1 MDPESHDSISSIES
15 GTGVIVVEVARL
27 RSAITQ
33 SRAEEA
39 GKFGENTSS
48 ESSVSDIEGSE
59 GMDCCTSFPSDVRSL
74 VVVGF
79 VCVALTVLDLE
90 ACSNRKA
97 NK

>member
-1 MDPESHDSISSIES
+1 MCIGVVES
-15 GTGVIVVEVARL
+15 GPGVIVVEVARL
-27 RSAITQ
+27 GSAIMQ
-33 SRAEEA
+33 SCAEQA
-39 GKFGENTSS
+39 GKFGES

-90 ACSNRKA
+90 TCSNRKA

>member
-27 RSAITQ
+27 GSAITQ
-33 SRAEEA
+33 SRAEQA
-39 GKFGENTSS
+39 GKFGES

>member
-1 MDPESHDSISSIES
+1 MIWS
-15 GTGVIVVEVARL
+15 
-27 RSAITQ
+27 
-33 SRAEEA
+33 
-39 GKFGENTSS
+39 NTRFYILFQ
-48 ESSVSDIEGSE
+48 VRHLTDH

-90 ACSNRKA
+90 ACSNSKA

>member
-27 RSAITQ
+27 GSAIMQ
-33 SRAEEA
+33 SRAEQA
-39 GKFGENTSS
+39 GKFGEKTFSS

-79 VCVALTVLDLE
+79 VA
-90 ACSNRKA
+90 SR
-97 NK
+97 